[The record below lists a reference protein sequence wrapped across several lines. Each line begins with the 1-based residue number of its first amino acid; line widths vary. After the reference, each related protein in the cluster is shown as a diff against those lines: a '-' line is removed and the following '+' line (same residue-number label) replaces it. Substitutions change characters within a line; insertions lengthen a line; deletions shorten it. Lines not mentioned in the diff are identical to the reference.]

1 MLKMSALALGLAMSA
16 SMNGSLSRD
25 ISGSREWSYP
35 GRVES
40 AKGGNKLPKGHSA
53 KRKAKRKQ
61 QRAARRK

>member
-1 MLKMSALALGLAMSA
+1 MLKMSALALGLAVSA
-16 SMNGSLSRD
+16 GMNESLSRD

-35 GRVES
+35 GRVKS
-40 AKGGNKLPKGHSA
+40 TTSGNKLPKGHSA